1 MIVVFV
7 LDVYFG
13 YWRNKNGDSFFME
26 NEKWV
31 KLKLLN
37 CFY

>member
-13 YWRNKNGDSFFME
+13 YWRNKNGDVFLWKMKSG
-26 NEKWV
+26 
-31 KLKLLN
+31 
-37 CFY
+37 